1 MFLSFQMLNFN
12 SQAVILFLSY
22 LPFSVANAD
31 RNLDDFFTARQNNE
45 TEINKPYALKTD
57 GCQLEIRQAWKL
69 GYIITHVD
77 IREFATDPDLVQ
89 TNTIKSYGP
98 VFSKKFSMVWYLK
111 NPETV
116 KKFRDLEFNQLN
128 GRISN
133 FHHNRSVEE
142 LSELSSR
149 INKQFN
155 KLENGELGLE
165 VQRNYSA
172 SYRLGGKVFEK
183 IRANKND
190 LEPLLMYVTPTS
202 AFGLTVRKESDVKEL
217 VATMNQFSEACD
229 SQ

>member
-22 LPFSVANAD
+22 LPISVANAD
-31 RNLDDFFTARQNNE
+31 RNLDDFFTARQNV
-45 TEINKPYALKTD
+45 LKTD

-111 NPETV
+111 NSETV

-133 FHHNRSVEE
+133 FHNNRSVEE

-202 AFGLTVRKESDVKEL
+202 AFGLTVWKESDVKEL
-217 VATMNQFSEACD
+217 VATMNQFSETCD
-229 SQ
+229 PH